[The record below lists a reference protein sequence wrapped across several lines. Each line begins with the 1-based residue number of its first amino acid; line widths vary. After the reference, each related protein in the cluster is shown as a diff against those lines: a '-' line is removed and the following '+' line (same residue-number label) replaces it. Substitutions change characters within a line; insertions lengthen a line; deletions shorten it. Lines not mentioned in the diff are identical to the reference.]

1 MMPGVNFVINGCS
14 RSITIMDNWSIT
26 LEENIAVVITQDMG
40 VDGFKRSIKNQILL
54 FVDYSY

>member
-1 MMPGVNFVINGCS
+1 MMPGVNFVIYGSS

-40 VDGFKRSIKNQILL
+40 DDGFKR
-54 FVDYSY
+54 

>member
-1 MMPGVNFVINGCS
+1 
-14 RSITIMDNWSIT
+14 MDNWSIT

-40 VDGFKRSIKNQILL
+40 DDGFKRSIKNQILL